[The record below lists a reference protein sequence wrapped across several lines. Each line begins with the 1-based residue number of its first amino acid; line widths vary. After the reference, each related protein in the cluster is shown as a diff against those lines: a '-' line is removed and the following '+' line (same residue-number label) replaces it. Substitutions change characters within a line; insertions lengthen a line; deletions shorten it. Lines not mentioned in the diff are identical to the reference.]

1 MKCPKCQFP
10 NLKGS
15 TFCSACGTKLDSVE
29 ATPGDKVSIP
39 ANSEIT
45 INVVEKK
52 SPKKVGCFGLI
63 LILLFVSV
71 VFSAISGNSKNEAS
85 STPSPTET
93 TGSYCAILMKSLNEA
108 VEYMGNA
115 GSKYTV
121 GDVAAVL
128 DKRGS
133 ALATGFDVEMAG
145 SVERLEA
152 IQEAGNQLLQIRV
165 NLIDGG
171 DITPAANAFKNA
183 YDYIAASCQ

>member
-1 MKCPKCQFP
+1 MKCSKCQFP

-63 LILLFVSV
+63 LIVVFVSV
-71 VFSAISGNSKNEAS
+71 IFSAISGNSRNESS

-93 TGSYCAILMKSLNEA
+93 KGSYCAIIMKSLNEA

-133 ALATGFDVEMAG
+133 ALASGFDIEMAG
-145 SVERLEA
+145 GAERLSV
-152 IQEAGNQLLQIRV
+152 IQDAGQQLLQIRV

-171 DITPAANAFKNA
+171 DITPAAEQFKKD
-183 YDYIAASCQ
+183 YDYLAATCN

>member
-1 MKCPKCQFP
+1 MKCPKCQFL
-10 NLKGS
+10 NFGGS
-15 TFCSACGTKLDSVE
+15 TYCSACGSKLDSVK
-29 ATPGDKVSIP
+29 ANSGDKVSIP

-52 SPKKVGCFGLI
+52 SPKKIGCFGLI
-63 LILLFVSV
+63 LIVLFVSL
-71 VFSAISGNSKNEAS
+71 VFNTISGNSGNDAS
-85 STPSPTET
+85 SSPSPRET

-115 GSKYTV
+115 GSKYTL

-128 DKRGS
+128 EKRGT

-145 SVERLEA
+145 SLERLEA
-152 IQEAGNQLLQIRV
+152 IQEAGDQLLQIRV

-171 DITPAANAFKNA
+171 DVTPAANAFKNA